1 MYLRSHQKPKMKYR
15 AGLCALALLS
25 VTNSTAVGQ
34 SKGDVKVA
42 IIYNILRFV
51 TFPGNNTTL
60 TVCARR
66 QDSIAE
72 GLKSLQGRAVST
84 RKIAVTIY
92 DKIDQASDECDVIY
106 VGYASAR
113 TLPKPG
119 RGQISIGEDPSFV
132 DQGGTVG
139 LVSFGSQV
147 RFTINARVA
156 QSSGVRFSSQLMQL
170 AAKVIS

>member
-1 MYLRSHQKPKMKYR
+1 MRCLTV
-15 AGLCALALLS
+15 LCGVLML
-25 VTNSTAVGQ
+25 TATGGNAAAQ

-51 TFPGNNTTL
+51 TFPNNTATL

-66 QDSIAE
+66 QDSLVE
-72 GLKSLQGRAVST
+72 GLKSLEGRAVST
-84 RKIAVTIY
+84 RKITVAVY
-92 DKIDQASDECDVIY
+92 DKIDQAANECDVVY

-113 TLPKPG
+113 TLQKPA
-119 RGQISIGEDPSFV
+119 RGQILIGEDPSFV

-139 LVSFGSQV
+139 LVSFGPQV